1 MSPSR
6 NYLCGEVIK
15 NGKAMLRKS
24 DRSGNLFRYWWVSLV
39 VGVLGIAT
47 GVACVVVPADS
58 LAVLTVFFVSVLVVG
73 GIFNI
78 AWAVANRNWNDT
90 WGWSL
95 ARGLIEVLLGVWL
108 MLLPLPLVTTLLIY
122 VVGFWMLFQ
131 SVLGICESCALAPF
145 RGTGWG
151 WLLACNILSLIC
163 SFVFWLRL
171 FTEESLSLP
180 ASARPLSFTE
190 FSGLCWLLSGVGST
204 GSSAGRAE
212 TDSSTRRWSNNGFPE
227 LSVSGRL

>member
-15 NGKAMLRKS
+15 NGNAMLRKS
-24 DRSGNLFRYWWVSLV
+24 DRTGNLFRYWWVSLV

-58 LAVLTVFFVSVLVVG
+58 LAVLTVFFISVLVVG

-95 ARGLIEVLLGVWL
+95 ARGLIELLLGVWL

-145 RGTGWG
+145 RGRDGAG
-151 WLLACNILSLIC
+151 C
-163 SFVFWLRL
+163 
-171 FTEESLSLP
+171 LP
-180 ASARPLSFTE
+180 AIS
-190 FSGLCWLLSGVGST
+190 
-204 GSSAGRAE
+204 
-212 TDSSTRRWSNNGFPE
+212 
-227 LSVSGRL
+227 

>member
-1 MSPSR
+1 M
-6 NYLCGEVIK
+6 
-15 NGKAMLRKS
+15 
-24 DRSGNLFRYWWVSLV
+24 
-39 VGVLGIAT
+39 
-47 GVACVVVPADS
+47 
-58 LAVLTVFFVSVLVVG
+58 VFFISVLVVG

-95 ARGLIEVLLGVWL
+95 VRGLIELLLGVWL

-145 RGTGWG
+145 SGTGWG

-163 SFVFWLRL
+163 SFVFLAAPLYGGIFILACVGTAFILYGIFRIVLAFVWRRINRELR
-171 FTEESLSLP
+171 
-180 ASARPLSFTE
+180 R
-190 FSGLCWLLSGVGST
+190 SGGDGFVD
-204 GSSAGRAE
+204 AE
-212 TDSSTRRWSNNGFPE
+212 VVE
-227 LSVSGRL
+227 

>member
-1 MSPSR
+1 
-6 NYLCGEVIK
+6 
-15 NGKAMLRKS
+15 MLRKS
-24 DRSGNLFRYWWVSLV
+24 DRSGNLFRYWRVSLV

-58 LAVLTVFFVSVLVVG
+58 LAVLTVFFISVLVVG

-78 AWAVANRNWNDT
+78 AWAVANRNWNGT

-163 SFVFWLRL
+163 SFVFLDAPLYGGIFILACVGTAFILYGIFRIVLAFVWRRLTRELR
-171 FTEESLSLP
+171 
-180 ASARPLSFTE
+180 R
-190 FSGLCWLLSGVGST
+190 SGGDGFVD
-204 GSSAGRAE
+204 AE
-212 TDSSTRRWSNNGFPE
+212 VVE
-227 LSVSGRL
+227 